1 MALCAIVARG
11 VSLSNAAHASQ
22 MVATQGVSKRNP
34 CWPGRTL
41 VTGR

>member
-1 MALCAIVARG
+1 VACG

-22 MVATQGVSKRNP
+22 TVAIQGVSKRNQ

-41 VTGR
+41 VTGC